1 MKVLKVNNDNFKDE
15 VLKSTIPV
23 IVDFNADWCGPC
35 KMLGPI
41 LESVAESRDD
51 MKFVSVNIDDEDD
64 LAAKYDVFS
73 IPCLVYIKD
82 GKEVKRNVGL
92 VSKSDLEKFIEE

>member
-1 MKVLKVNNDNFKDE
+1 MKVIKVRNNNFKTE
-15 VLKSTIPV
+15 VLESKIPV
-23 IVDFNADWCGPC
+23 VVDFNADWCGPC

-41 LESVAESRDD
+41 LENVAENCNDV
-51 MKFVSVNIDDEDD
+51 KFVSVNIDESDD

-92 VSKSDLEKFIEE
+92 LSKSDLETFVEE

>member
-1 MKVLKVNNDNFKDE
+1 MKVIKVKSNDFKTE
-15 VLKSTIPV
+15 VLDSKLPV

-41 LESVAESRDD
+41 LENVAESHDD
-51 MKFVSVNIDDEDD
+51 IKFVSVNIDDEDD

-92 VSKSDLEKFIEE
+92 LSKNELEKFIEE

>member
-1 MKVLKVNNDNFKDE
+1 MKVIKVKSNNFEDE
-15 VLKSTIPV
+15 VLDSKIPV
-23 IVDFNADWCGPC
+23 IVDFSADWCGPC

-41 LESVAESRDD
+41 LENVAESHDD
-51 MKFVSVNIDDEDD
+51 IKFVSVNIDDEDD

-92 VSKSDLEKFIEE
+92 LSKNELEKFIEE

>member
-41 LESVAESRDD
+41 LENVAESHDD
-51 MKFVSVNIDDEDD
+51 IKFVSVNIDDEDD

-92 VSKSDLEKFIEE
+92 LSKNELEKFIEE

>member
-1 MKVLKVNNDNFKDE
+1 MKVIRVKNDNFKDE
-15 VLKSTIPV
+15 VLESKIPV

-41 LESVAESRDD
+41 LESGAEGCDD
-51 MKFVSVNIDDEDD
+51 MKFVSINIDEEED
-64 LAAKYDVFS
+64 LATEYNVFS

-82 GKEVKRNVGL
+82 GKEIKRNVGL
-92 VSKSDLEKFIEE
+92 LSKSDLEKFIEE

>member
-41 LESVAESRDD
+41 LESVAEIRDD

-92 VSKSDLEKFIEE
+92 LSKSDLEKFIEE

>member
-1 MKVLKVNNDNFKDE
+1 MKVIKVTKDNFQE
-15 VLKSTIPV
+15 IVLKSKIPV
-23 IVDFNADWCGPC
+23 IIDFNADWCGPC

-41 LESVAESRDD
+41 LENVANSLDNI
-51 MKFVSVNIDDEDD
+51 KFVSVNIDDEDD
-64 LAAKYDVFS
+64 LAAEYSIFS

-92 VSKSDLEKFIEE
+92 LSKNELEKFIED

>member
-1 MKVLKVNNDNFKDE
+1 MKVIKVNKDSFNDE
-15 VLKSTIPV
+15 VLNSKIPV

-51 MKFVSVNIDDEDD
+51 MKFVSVNIDEEED
-64 LAAKYDVFS
+64 LATEYNVFS

-82 GKEVKRNVGL
+82 GKEIKRNVGL
-92 VSKSDLEKFIEE
+92 LSKSDLEKFIEE

>member
-51 MKFVSVNIDDEDD
+51 MKFVSVNIDEEDD

-92 VSKSDLEKFIEE
+92 LSKSDLEKFIEE

>member
-1 MKVLKVNNDNFKDE
+1 MKVIKVTKDNFQE
-15 VLKSTIPV
+15 IVLKSKCPV
-23 IVDFNADWCGPC
+23 IIDFNADWCGPC

-51 MKFVSVNIDDEDD
+51 MKFVSVNIDEEED
-64 LAAKYDVFS
+64 LATEYNVFS

-82 GKEVKRNVGL
+82 GKEIKRNVGL
-92 VSKSDLEKFIEE
+92 LSKSDLEKFIEE

>member
-41 LESVAESRDD
+41 LESVAEGCDD
-51 MKFVSVNIDDEDD
+51 MKFVSINIDEEED
-64 LAAKYDVFS
+64 LATEYNVFS

-82 GKEVKRNVGL
+82 GKEIKRYVGL
-92 VSKSDLEKFIEE
+92 LSKSDLEKFIEE

>member
-1 MKVLKVNNDNFKDE
+1 MKVIKVTKDNFQE
-15 VLKSTIPV
+15 IVLESKIPV

-41 LESVAESRDD
+41 LESVAEGCDD
-51 MKFVSVNIDDEDD
+51 MKFVSINIDEEED
-64 LAAKYDVFS
+64 LATEYNVFS

-82 GKEVKRNVGL
+82 GKEIKRNVGL
-92 VSKSDLEKFIEE
+92 LSKSDLEKFIEE

>member
-1 MKVLKVNNDNFKDE
+1 
-15 VLKSTIPV
+15 
-23 IVDFNADWCGPC
+23 
-35 KMLGPI
+35 MLGPI

-51 MKFVSVNIDDEDD
+51 MKFVSVNIDDEED

-92 VSKSDLEKFIEE
+92 LSKNELEKFIEE

>member
-1 MKVLKVNNDNFKDE
+1 MKVIKVTKDNFQE
-15 VLKSTIPV
+15 IVLKSKSPV
-23 IVDFNADWCGPC
+23 IIDFNADWCGPC

-51 MKFVSVNIDDEDD
+51 MKFVSVNIDEEED
-64 LAAKYDVFS
+64 LATEYNVFS

-82 GKEVKRNVGL
+82 GKEIKRNVGL
-92 VSKSDLEKFIEE
+92 LSKSDLEKFIEE